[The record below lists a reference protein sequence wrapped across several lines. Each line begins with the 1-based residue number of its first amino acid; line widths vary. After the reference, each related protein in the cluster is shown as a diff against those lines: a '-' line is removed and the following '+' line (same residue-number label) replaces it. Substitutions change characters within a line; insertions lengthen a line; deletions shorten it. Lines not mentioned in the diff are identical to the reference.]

1 MYPTFGVQFTD
12 ITGFQ
17 TALYI
22 ALHHRGIF
30 NNRKAPLTKGAF
42 LMCIVFYT
50 VNPEP
55 PKFPKSFIVRIFKD
69 DSGVTRC
76 LKTVNFPIFSPD
88 RISQIR
94 NAANEYGRLSVRE
107 IISKE
112 VSQ

>member
-1 MYPTFGVQFTD
+1 
-12 ITGFQ
+12 
-17 TALYI
+17 
-22 ALHHRGIF
+22 
-30 NNRKAPLTKGAF
+30 
-42 LMCIVFYT
+42 MCIVFYT

-55 PKFPKSFIVRIFKD
+55 PKFPKSFIVRVFKD
-69 DSGVTRC
+69 DSDVTRC
-76 LKTVNFPIFSPD
+76 LKTVNFPISSPD

>member
-1 MYPTFGVQFTD
+1 MCPTFGVQFS
-12 ITGFQ
+12 FQ
-17 TALYI
+17 TTLYI
-22 ALHHRGIF
+22 APHHRGIF

-55 PKFPKSFIVRIFKD
+55 PKFPKSFIVRVFKD
-69 DSGVTRC
+69 DSDVTRC
-76 LKTVNFPIFSPD
+76 LKTVNFPISSPD

-94 NAANEYGRLSVRE
+94 NAANEYGRLSVSE